1 MENRLS
7 WLIKDASLTY
17 RELGKYVGIDY
28 SALSKIAKGKYDLST
43 SQIQRLV
50 EFFSCTAD
58 FLLCINKE
66 GVYVFHEYGFNLLDI
81 DTYEKVKDASK
92 ISTAIINRQVVRT
105 LTDKNL
111 AHQFFIDGYYEIKES
126 EQLLAKIIK
135 LEEKMT
141 EEELQNILKFIDTFI
156 LKKWGDNT

>member
-7 WLIKDASLTY
+7 WLLKDASLTY

-50 EFFSCTAD
+50 ELFSCTAD
-58 FLLCINKE
+58 FLLGINKD
-66 GVYVFHEYGFNLLDI
+66 GVYVQCDGKEVLLNLE
-81 DTYEKVKDASK
+81 TYEKFK
-92 ISTAIINRQVVRT
+92 ILGIISIAIIDRQVVRT

-111 AHQFFIDGYYEIKES
+111 AHQFFIDGYYEVKES
-126 EQLLAKIIK
+126 EQLLTKIIK
-135 LEEKMT
+135 MEEKMT
-141 EEELQNILKFIDTFI
+141 EEELQNVFKFIDTFI
-156 LKKWGDNT
+156 LKK